1 MLRLGWHFDPGVSG
15 HSLLVTLTT
24 RGELVKN
31 RLEYEAADALRAL
44 LRRAVNAS
52 LDRLDLAGTASQV
65 IDAIDLPGSSV
76 SRPVRCRRRPLASC
90 APRECTPTSRF
101 PASWTGSSVARIRRA
116 PSAREDV
123 ADRVSGLR
131 QLHPNRVTPGCP
143 LRDTVGEIRA
153 TAPVRPTRGAPMTE
167 LGSSRPDLETSRVA
181 YGNRPDPT
189 GWTGWVV
196 FASFMMFLLGAFQAI
211 QGLVALFDDGFYIV
225 SDRGLVV
232 DLNYNVWGTIHLIL
246 GILLLLSGAGVL
258 TGNLAARTVGVILA
272 GLSALANLVFIEAYP
287 IWSVIIITVDV
298 LVIYA
303 LTVHGRELKD
313 SA

>member
-1 MLRLGWHFDPGVSG
+1 
-15 HSLLVTLTT
+15 
-24 RGELVKN
+24 
-31 RLEYEAADALRAL
+31 
-44 LRRAVNAS
+44 
-52 LDRLDLAGTASQV
+52 
-65 IDAIDLPGSSV
+65 
-76 SRPVRCRRRPLASC
+76 
-90 APRECTPTSRF
+90 
-101 PASWTGSSVARIRRA
+101 
-116 PSAREDV
+116 
-123 ADRVSGLR
+123 
-131 QLHPNRVTPGCP
+131 
-143 LRDTVGEIRA
+143 
-153 TAPVRPTRGAPMTE
+153 MTE
-167 LGSSRPDLETSRVA
+167 LGSSRSDMETSRVA

-246 GILLLLSGAGVL
+246 GILLILSGAGVL
-258 TGNLAARTVGVILA
+258 TGNVAARTVGVILA

-287 IWSVIIITVDV
+287 IWSLIIITVDV